1 MKNRTVSKQYEFT
14 VSPSHPTAAPSTPLS
29 PPPLPSIPLYNHSC
43 REAREYP
50 NPRPPA
56 PEPSPGVSLGLEPQ
70 AVGGGAVGSAGPCTG
85 GNRVGVGLA
94 QHDAVP
100 EQLEEDVVVTEQDE
114 AQGQGVIPALRAEQG
129 VQLVQD
135 YTRLDPD

>member
-29 PPPLPSIPLYNHSC
+29 PPPLPSIPPYNHSC

-56 PEPSPGVSLGLEPQ
+56 PEPSPGVSLGL
-70 AVGGGAVGSAGPCTG
+70 
-85 GNRVGVGLA
+85 
-94 QHDAVP
+94 
-100 EQLEEDVVVTEQDE
+100 
-114 AQGQGVIPALRAEQG
+114 
-129 VQLVQD
+129 
-135 YTRLDPD
+135 